1 MVTDSCAV
9 DRTASKLY
17 RSKRTNGDHCRLQPN
32 SDSRVQTPGLI
43 LLLEDTQLGRARTSD
58 DARDARMVA
67 RFSAPR
73 RWKGLKEATE
83 RTLVF
88 GAASIDMLIDF
99 LLLSVL
105 FCRSCRCKM
114 RQDG

>member
-1 MVTDSCAV
+1 M
-9 DRTASKLY
+9 
-17 RSKRTNGDHCRLQPN
+17 
-32 SDSRVQTPGLI
+32 
-43 LLLEDTQLGRARTSD
+43 LENTQLGRARTSD
-58 DARDARMVA
+58 DARDSRNVA

-88 GAASIDMLIDF
+88 GAASNDVLIDF
-99 LLLSVL
+99 FLSLSVQ

-114 RQDG
+114 RQDGCKSVRRAVLT